1 MDARKRLILKE
12 IVDHYIRTGK
22 AVSSQT
28 ILEKYGLSVSSATI
42 RNEMKYLEKHGYITK
57 SWSSSGRIPTA
68 KGYRFFV
75 DWLLEL
81 SELARKEQHAI
92 LEAYSFQRQRLDEL
106 LKQTAFLL
114 ASLTGH
120 LGFVL
125 APRLDQTEFESVTL
139 VKLPPDHALAVII
152 SNLGIVESRLIP
164 TTLSQE
170 QLEKT
175 AQLLNRHLRGR
186 RLGEIYEEL
195 RTSPPSGWADPVTQD
210 AYVILQQ
217 VLPPQL
223 TRQQLYTEGLL
234 HLLRTVF
241 TWDDA
246 LEEARTLLTL
256 LEDESRFIQA
266 IQQAH
271 RASAELGT
279 VIGEEHPMRELHP
292 YSLISLQYGYDGA
305 LGVLGPVRM
314 DYSKV
319 VSTTQY
325 IGNRLRAILTVSRG
339 IFPKH
344 RGGEMH
350 L

>member
-139 VKLPPDHALAVII
+139 VKLTPDHALAVII
-152 SNLGIVESRLIP
+152 SNLGIVESRVLP
-164 TTLSQE
+164 TTLPQE
-170 QLEKT
+170 QLDKIAT
-175 AQLLNRHLRGR
+175 LLNRTLRGQ
-186 RLGEIYEEL
+186 RLGLICEQFQASSLE
-195 RTSPPSGWADPVTQD
+195 GWADPVTQD
-210 AYVILQQ
+210 ACVLLQQ
-217 VLPPQL
+217 LLPPQMN
-223 TRQQLYTEGLL
+223 RQQLYTEGLL
-234 HLLRTVF
+234 HLLQTVF
-241 TWDDA
+241 TWDEA
-246 LEEARTLLTL
+246 LEEARKLLTL
-256 LEDESRFIQA
+256 LEDEDRFIQA
-266 IQQAH
+266 IRQAQ
-271 RASAELGT
+271 RGPGELNT
-279 VIGEEHPMRELHP
+279 VIGEEHTVRELRP

-305 LGVLGPVRM
+305 LGVVGPVRM
-314 DYSKV
+314 DYSKA

-325 IGNRLRAILTVSRG
+325 IGNRLRAILTVSRAMAQ
-339 IFPKH
+339 
-344 RGGEMH
+344 R
-350 L
+350 

>member
-92 LEAYSFQRQRLDEL
+92 LEAYAFQRQQLDEL
-106 LKQTAFLL
+106 LQQTAFLL

-125 APRLDQTEFESVTL
+125 APRLDQTALEFIAF
-139 VKLPPDHALAVII
+139 VKLPPDHALAVLV
-152 SNLGIVESRLIP
+152 SDLGIVESRIIP
-164 TTLSQE
+164 TALPEE
-170 QLEKT
+170 QLERIG
-175 AQLLNRHLRGR
+175 QFLNRALRGR
-186 RLGEIYEEL
+186 RLGELAAEL
-195 RTSPPSGWADPVTQD
+195 AASPLEGWSDPVTQD
-210 AYVILQQ
+210 AFDLIQQ
-217 VLPPQL
+217 IITPQL
-223 TRQQLYTEGLL
+223 ARQRLYTEGLA
-234 HLLRTVF
+234 HLLQTVF
-241 TWDDA
+241 SWEDA
-246 LEEARTLLTL
+246 LEEARELLCL
-256 LEDESRFIQA
+256 LEDESRFLQA
-266 IQQAH
+266 IG
-271 RASAELGT
+271 RTRPGELT
-279 VIGEEHPMRELHP
+279 TIIGEENPVKELHP
-292 YSLISLQYGYDGA
+292 YSIISLNYGYDGV

-314 DYSKV
+314 DYSKII
-319 VSTTQY
+319 STTQY
-325 IGNRLRAILTVSRG
+325 IGNRLRAILTISKTAAVQ
-339 IFPKH
+339 
-344 RGGEMH
+344 E
-350 L
+350 

>member
-28 ILEKYGLSVSSATI
+28 ILEKYGLSVSTATI

-92 LEAYSFQRQRLDEL
+92 LEAYGFQRQRLDEL
-106 LKQTAFLL
+106 FQQTAFLL

-139 VKLPPDHALAVII
+139 VKLIPDHALAVII
-152 SNLGIVESRLIP
+152 SNLGIVESRVIP
-164 TTLSQE
+164 TRLPQE
-170 QLEKT
+170 QLDKI
-175 AQLLNRHLRGR
+175 AALLNRTLRGQQ
-186 RLGEIYEEL
+186 LGLICEQL
-195 RTSPPSGWADPVTQD
+195 GSPEGWADPVTQD
-210 AYVILQQ
+210 ACTILQQ
-217 VLPPQL
+217 VLPP
-223 TRQQLYTEGLL
+223 RKQQLYTEGLL
-234 HLLRTVF
+234 HLLQTVF
-241 TWDDA
+241 TWDEA
-246 LEEARTLLTL
+246 IEEARKLLTL
-256 LEDESRFIQA
+256 LEDENRFIQA
-266 IQQAH
+266 IHQA
-271 RASAELGT
+271 RSASDDLST
-279 VIGEEHPMRELHP
+279 VIGDEHTVRELRP
-292 YSLISLQYGYDGA
+292 YSLISLHYGYDGT

-314 DYSKV
+314 DYSKA

-325 IGNRLRAILTVSRG
+325 IGNRLRAILTVSKTAQR
-339 IFPKH
+339 
-344 RGGEMH
+344 
-350 L
+350 

>member
-92 LEAYSFQRQRLDEL
+92 LEAYAFQRQQLDEL
-106 LKQTAFLL
+106 LQQTAFLL

-125 APRLDQTEFESVTL
+125 APRLDQTALEFIAF
-139 VKLPPDHALAVII
+139 VKLPPDHALAVLV
-152 SNLGIVESRLIP
+152 SDLGIVESRIIP
-164 TTLSQE
+164 TALPEE
-170 QLEKT
+170 QLERIG
-175 AQLLNRHLRGR
+175 QFLNRALRGR
-186 RLGEIYEEL
+186 RLGELAAEL
-195 RTSPPSGWADPVTQD
+195 AASPHEGWSDPVTQD
-210 AYVILQQ
+210 AFDLIQQ
-217 VLPPQL
+217 IITPQL
-223 TRQQLYTEGLL
+223 ARQRLYTEGLA
-234 HLLRTVF
+234 HLLQTVF
-241 TWDDA
+241 SWEDA
-246 LEEARTLLTL
+246 LEEARKLLCL
-256 LEDESRFIQA
+256 LEDESRFLQA
-266 IQQAH
+266 IGRT
-271 RASAELGT
+271 RAGELT
-279 VIGEEHPMRELHP
+279 TIIGEENPVKELHP
-292 YSLISLQYGYDGA
+292 YSIISLNYGYDGV

-314 DYSKV
+314 DYSKII
-319 VSTTQY
+319 STTQY
-325 IGNRLRAILTVSRG
+325 IGNRLRAILTISKAAAVQG
-339 IFPKH
+339 
-344 RGGEMH
+344 
-350 L
+350 

>member
-1 MDARKRLILKE
+1 MILKE

-42 RNEMKYLEKHGYITK
+42 RNEMKYLEKQGYITK

-81 SELARKEQHAI
+81 SELARKEQYAI
-92 LEAYSFQRQRLDEL
+92 LEAYGFQRQRLDEL

-125 APRLDQTEFESVTL
+125 APRLDQTEFESITL
-139 VKLPPDHALAVII
+139 VKLASDHALAVII
-152 SNLGIVESRLIP
+152 SNLGIVESQVLP
-164 TTLSQE
+164 TALPQE
-170 QLEKT
+170 QLDRI
-175 AQLLNRHLRGR
+175 ANLLNRTLRGQ
-186 RLGEIYEEL
+186 RLGLICEQLQAGSAE
-195 RTSPPSGWADPVTQD
+195 GWADPVTQD
-210 AYVILQQ
+210 ACLLLQQ
-217 VLPPQL
+217 LLPPKV
-223 TRQQLYTEGLL
+223 TRQKIYIEGLL
-234 HLLRTVF
+234 HLLQTVF
-241 TWDDA
+241 TWDEA
-246 LEEARTLLTL
+246 IEEARKLLTL
-256 LEDESRFIQA
+256 LEDEERFIRA
-266 IQQAH
+266 IPHGEAGAL
-271 RASAELGT
+271 RA
-279 VIGEEHPMRELHP
+279 VIGEEHTVRELRP
-292 YSLISLQYGYDGA
+292 YSLISLQYGYDGV

-325 IGNRLRAILTVSRG
+325 IGNRLRAILTVSKAAASQR
-339 IFPKH
+339 
-344 RGGEMH
+344 
-350 L
+350 

>member
-92 LEAYSFQRQRLDEL
+92 LEAYAFQRQQLDEL
-106 LKQTAFLL
+106 LQQTAFLL

-125 APRLDQTEFESVTL
+125 APRLDQTALEFIAF
-139 VKLPPDHALAVII
+139 VKLPPDHALAVLV
-152 SNLGIVESRLIP
+152 SDLGIVESRIIP
-164 TTLSQE
+164 TALPEE
-170 QLEKT
+170 QLERIG
-175 AQLLNRHLRGR
+175 QFLNRALRGQ
-186 RLGEIYEEL
+186 RLGELAAEL
-195 RTSPPSGWADPVTQD
+195 AASPLEGWSDPVTQD
-210 AYVILQQ
+210 AFDLIQQ
-217 VLPPQL
+217 IITPQL
-223 TRQQLYTEGLL
+223 ARQRLYTEGLA
-234 HLLRTVF
+234 HLLQTVF
-241 TWDDA
+241 SWEDA
-246 LEEARTLLTL
+246 LEEARKLLCL
-256 LEDESRFIQA
+256 LEDESRFLQA
-266 IQQAH
+266 IG
-271 RASAELGT
+271 RTRPGELT
-279 VIGEEHPMRELHP
+279 TIIGEENPVKELHP
-292 YSLISLQYGYDGA
+292 YSIISLNYGYDGV

-314 DYSKV
+314 DYSKII
-319 VSTTQY
+319 STTQY
-325 IGNRLRAILTVSRG
+325 IGNRLRAILTISKTAAVQG
-339 IFPKH
+339 
-344 RGGEMH
+344 
-350 L
+350 

>member
-92 LEAYSFQRQRLDEL
+92 LEAYGFQRQRLDEL

-139 VKLPPDHALAVII
+139 VKLTPDHALAVII
-152 SNLGIVESRLIP
+152 SNLGIIESRVIP
-164 TTLSQE
+164 TTLPQE
-170 QLEKT
+170 QLEKI
-175 AQLLNRHLRGR
+175 AALLNRTLRGQQ
-186 RLGEIYEEL
+186 LGLICEQL
-195 RTSPPSGWADPVTQD
+195 QASPAEGWADPVTQD
-210 AYVILQQ
+210 ACLILQQ
-217 VLPPQL
+217 LLPPHVSK
-223 TRQQLYTEGLL
+223 QQLYTEGLL
-234 HLLRTVF
+234 HLLQTVF
-241 TWDDA
+241 TWDEA
-246 LEEARTLLTL
+246 IEEARKLLTL

-266 IQQAH
+266 IRQA
-271 RASAELGT
+271 RSASGELTT
-279 VIGEEHPMRELHP
+279 VIGEEHTVRELRP
-292 YSLISLQYGYDGA
+292 YSLISLHYGYDGV

-325 IGNRLRAILTVSRG
+325 IGNRLRAILTVSKAAALQG
-339 IFPKH
+339 
-344 RGGEMH
+344 
-350 L
+350 

>member
-12 IVDHYIRTGK
+12 IVDYYIRTGK

-42 RNEMKYLEKHGYITK
+42 RNEMKYLEKQGYITK

-92 LEAYSFQRQRLDEL
+92 LEAYGFQRQRLDDL

-125 APRLDQTEFESVTL
+125 APRLDQTKFESVSL
-139 VKLPPDHALAVII
+139 VKLTPDHALAVII
-152 SNLGIVESRLIP
+152 SNLGIVESRVIP
-164 TTLSQE
+164 TPLPQE
-170 QLEKT
+170 QLDKI
-175 AQLLNRHLRGR
+175 ASLLNRTLRGQQ
-186 RLGEIYEEL
+186 LGLICEQLQENTVE
-195 RTSPPSGWADPVTQD
+195 GWADPVTQD
-210 AYVILQQ
+210 ACVILQQ
-217 VLPPQL
+217 LLPPQMSKQ
-223 TRQQLYTEGLL
+223 RIYTEGLL
-234 HLLRTVF
+234 HLLKTIF
-241 TWDDA
+241 TWDEA
-246 LEEARTLLTL
+246 LEEARKLLTI
-256 LEDESRFIQA
+256 LEDEDRFVQA
-266 IQQAH
+266 IRQAA
-271 RASAELGT
+271 RQASGELGT
-279 VIGEEHPMRELHP
+279 VIGEEHTVRELRP

-305 LGVLGPVRM
+305 LGVMGPVRM
-314 DYSKV
+314 DYSKI

-325 IGNRLRAILTVSRG
+325 IGNRLRAILNLAFSSSELPR
-339 IFPKH
+339 
-344 RGGEMH
+344 
-350 L
+350 

>member
-92 LEAYSFQRQRLDEL
+92 LEAYDFQRQRLDEL
-106 LKQTAFLL
+106 FQQTAFLL

-139 VKLPPDHALAVII
+139 VKLTPDHALAVII
-152 SNLGIVESRLIP
+152 SNLGIIESRVIP
-164 TTLSQE
+164 TTLPQE
-170 QLEKT
+170 QLDKI
-175 AQLLNRHLRGR
+175 ANLLNRTLRGQQ
-186 RLGEIYEEL
+186 LGLICASLQANFPE
-195 RTSPPSGWADPVTQD
+195 GWADPVTQD
-210 AYVILQQ
+210 ACTILQQ
-217 VLPPQL
+217 LLPP
-223 TRQQLYTEGLL
+223 RKQQLYTEGLL
-234 HLLRTVF
+234 HLLQTVF
-241 TWDDA
+241 TWDEA
-246 LEEARTLLTL
+246 IEEARKLLTL
-256 LEDESRFIQA
+256 LEDENRFIQA
-266 IQQAH
+266 IP
-271 RASAELGT
+271 RSASLSA
-279 VIGEEHPMRELHP
+279 VIGDEHTVRELRP
-292 YSLISLQYGYDGA
+292 YSLISLHYGYDGA

-314 DYSKV
+314 DYSKA

-325 IGNRLRAILTVSRG
+325 IGNRLRAILTVSKAAQG
-339 IFPKH
+339 
-344 RGGEMH
+344 
-350 L
+350 

>member
-42 RNEMKYLEKHGYITK
+42 RNEMKYLEKQGYITK
-57 SWSSSGRIPTA
+57 AWSSSGRIPTA

-92 LEAYSFQRQRLDEL
+92 LEAYGFQRQRLDEL

-139 VKLPPDHALAVII
+139 VKLTPDHALAVII
-152 SNLGIVESRLIP
+152 SNLGIVESRVIP
-164 TTLSQE
+164 TTLPQE
-170 QLEKT
+170 QLDKI
-175 AQLLNRHLRGR
+175 ANLLNRTLRGQQ
-186 RLGEIYEEL
+186 LGLICEQLQASSVE
-195 RTSPPSGWADPVTQD
+195 GWADPVTQD
-210 AYVILQQ
+210 ACVLLQQ
-217 VLPPQL
+217 LLPPQMSK
-223 TRQQLYTEGLL
+223 QQLYTEGLL
-234 HLLRTVF
+234 HLLQTVF
-241 TWDDA
+241 TWDEA
-246 LEEARTLLTL
+246 IEEARKLLTL
-256 LEDESRFIQA
+256 LQDESRLIQA
-266 IQQAH
+266 IRQAQ
-271 RASAELGT
+271 RGPGELNT
-279 VIGEEHPMRELHP
+279 VIGEEHTVRELRP
-292 YSLISLQYGYDGA
+292 YSLISLQYGYDGV
-305 LGVLGPVRM
+305 LGVVGPVRM
-314 DYSKV
+314 DYSKA

-325 IGNRLRAILTVSRG
+325 IGNRLRAILTVSKAMAQR
-339 IFPKH
+339 
-344 RGGEMH
+344 
-350 L
+350 

>member
-42 RNEMKYLEKHGYITK
+42 RNDMKYLEKYGYIRK

-81 SELARKEQHAI
+81 SELARKHQHAI
-92 LEAYSFQRQRLDEL
+92 LEAYAFQKQRLDEL
-106 LKQTAFLL
+106 LQQTAFLL

-125 APRLDQTEFESVTL
+125 TPRIDQTELEFIAL
-139 VKLPPDHALAVII
+139 VKLPPDHALAVLV
-152 SNLGIVESRLIP
+152 SDLGIVESRIIP
-164 TTLSQE
+164 TTLPEE
-170 QLEKT
+170 QLEKIGD
-175 AQLLNRHLRGR
+175 LLNRSLQGR
-186 RLGEIYEEL
+186 RLGELAAEL
-195 RTSPPSGWADPVTQD
+195 TESPLEGWADRITQD
-210 AYVILQQ
+210 AFALIQQ
-217 VLPPQL
+217 LITPQL
-223 TRQQLYTEGLL
+223 TRQRLITEGLA
-234 HLLRTVF
+234 HLLQTVF
-241 TWDDA
+241 TW
-246 LEEARTLLTL
+246 EEAIAEARKLLCV
-256 LEDESRFIQA
+256 LEDESRFMQA
-266 IQQAH
+266 LGKT
-271 RASAELGT
+271 RPGELT
-279 VIGEEHPMRELHP
+279 TIIGEENPVKELHP
-292 YSLISLQYGYDGA
+292 YSLVSLNYGYDGV

-325 IGNRLRAILTVSRG
+325 IGNRLRAILTVS
-339 IFPKH
+339 KTAA
-344 RGGEMH
+344 

>member
-42 RNEMKYLEKHGYITK
+42 RNEMKYLEKHGYIKK

-125 APRLDQTEFESVTL
+125 APRLDQTEFESITL
-139 VKLPPDHALAVII
+139 VKLASDHALAVII
-152 SNLGIVESRLIP
+152 SNLGIVESRVIP

-170 QLEKT
+170 QLDKI
-175 AQLLNRHLRGR
+175 AQMLNRTLRGQQ
-186 RLGEIYEEL
+186 LGLICEQL
-195 RTSPPSGWADPVTQD
+195 QASPLEGWADPVTQD
-210 AYVILQQ
+210 AYILLQQ
-217 VLPPQL
+217 LLPPQMSKQ
-223 TRQQLYTEGLL
+223 RIYIEGLL
-234 HLLRTVF
+234 HLLETVF

-246 LEEARTLLTL
+246 VEEARKLLTL
-256 LEDESRFIQA
+256 LQDEDRFIQA
-266 IQQAH
+266 IRQVRQAPG
-271 RASAELGT
+271 ELNT
-279 VIGEEHPMRELHP
+279 VIGEEHTVRELRH

-305 LGVLGPVRM
+305 LGVVGPVRM
-314 DYSKV
+314 DYSKA

-325 IGNRLRAILTVSRG
+325 IGNRLRAILTVSKAMR
-339 IFPKH
+339 
-344 RGGEMH
+344 
-350 L
+350 